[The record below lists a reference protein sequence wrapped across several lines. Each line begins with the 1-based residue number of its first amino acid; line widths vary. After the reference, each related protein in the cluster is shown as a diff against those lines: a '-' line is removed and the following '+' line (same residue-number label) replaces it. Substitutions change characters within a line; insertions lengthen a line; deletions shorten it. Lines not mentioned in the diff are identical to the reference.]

1 MKTTNRTQLHI
12 AMVGQKTMPA
22 EDASRGGVEV
32 VVEKLAPRLV
42 SLGQEVTCYNRRGC
56 SNGGRTEYKGVR
68 LIDVPTIRRR
78 GLSAATSSIF
88 ASFCVAFGHY
98 DIAHYHAE
106 GPCFLLWLP
115 HLFHKRCIVTIHG
128 LDWQREKWKS
138 GFGSWYIHQGEK
150 MAVRYA
156 DEIIVL
162 SKSAQDYF
170 LKEYNRKTVL
180 IPNGIEKAQQRE
192 PKLIRENL
200 NLQGN
205 DYILFLGRIVPEKGL
220 RTLIRAFMKTKTD
233 KKLVIAGQYP
243 DSPEFFEELETMA
256 GPDSRILFPGFVTGR
271 LLQELYSN
279 CYFYV
284 LPSTLEGMPLGLLE
298 AMSYGRCCLTSDI
311 PECTEITGGHTLTF
325 HSGDEADLQGKMQD
339 LLNHP
344 EKVNSY
350 EDGAADYVLSRF
362 NWDEVAR
369 KTLDLYRGQEE

>member
-1 MKTTNRTQLHI
+1 
-12 AMVGQKTMPA
+12 MVGQKTMPA